1 MHRQKPELISNLPAP
16 NQEIKK
22 PLPDNVAE
30 CQKRPL
36 FQIVFLGDDIEQ
48 SVEVKEVDE
57 VDFAEVKLRLESGE
71 SVFMTKRE
79 CEKVETGDVEKEVGL
94 KGVEKPW
101 YIAHV

>member
-1 MHRQKPELISNLPAP
+1 MSRSARRDRCFKSFFWVTRA
-16 NQEIKK
+16 
-22 PLPDNVAE
+22 
-30 CQKRPL
+30 
-36 FQIVFLGDDIEQ
+36 DDIEQ